1 MENLTPEMMEHKKM
15 KLHRFLMETIVEEIE
30 GAEDY
35 NKYSICAKEL
45 GMNNIAMMLNKSG
58 KEELVHANGIITE
71 ITKMIP
77 NIEKNELYPLFL
89 SKIEWLEDVKEDL
102 DSFR

>member
-15 KLHRFLMETIVEEIE
+15 KLHRFLMEQIVSEIE
-30 GAEDY
+30 GAQHY

-45 GMNNIAMMLNKSG
+45 GMNNLAMMLNKSA
-58 KEELVHANGIITE
+58 KEELSHSSNIIAE

-77 NIEKNELYPLFL
+77 NIEKNDLYPLFL
-89 SKIEWLEDVKEDL
+89 SKIEWLEDVKESIDN
-102 DSFR
+102 FR